1 MHKKNRLWYKIN
13 FFFQLCFRFIGLTAL
28 LKQRLFVLT
37 CHESP
42 IIFWFSHWGKCI
54 WKWFKV
60 HPPVWM
66 GSHLI
71 ISSGRVASPI
81 QEMHS
86 PHETNSDPYNSS
98 SALFSFGLSSSPSN
112 FFSCLVILNQSWGT
126 SIYSLRSLLLPSFL
140 FCGCWPQSSNNC
152 YSLYLADPFQQFY

>member
-1 MHKKNRLWYKIN
+1 MKNGGRGRKTILAWKYIKKQAVIENKL
-13 FFFQLCFRFIGLTAL
+13 FFQLCFRFIGLTAL

-60 HPPVWM
+60 HPSSPVWM

-112 FFSCLVILNQSWGT
+112 FFSCLVILDQEMGN
-126 SIYSLRSLLLPSFL
+126 LNL
-140 FCGCWPQSSNNC
+140 
-152 YSLYLADPFQQFY
+152 